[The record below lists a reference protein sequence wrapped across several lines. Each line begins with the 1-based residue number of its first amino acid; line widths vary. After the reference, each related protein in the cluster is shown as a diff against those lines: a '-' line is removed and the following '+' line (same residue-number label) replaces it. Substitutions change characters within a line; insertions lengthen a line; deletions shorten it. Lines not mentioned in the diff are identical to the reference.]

1 MMTWYLWRWLSSPPR
16 YHPLYRLG
24 QRRDRKNA
32 FTVSQVYLIGLGL
45 LMSGACVFILLPA
58 RLILC
63 PLALVPLM
71 MLLFSSTLYGAYF
84 TFSISRAVMREMR
97 GSTYDLLSMTP
108 AGGMAIDLI
117 VCTSCLHRH
126 KILQGVSELRG
137 AVVGCLIV
145 PPILLVIMLLVAVL
159 INKEARGLEAWLTMV
174 IVLLCVTVA
183 LHIDHIQAIVLSSL
197 VGMTLPHLRGD
208 HIDTSLAASALFITL
223 QLVTYGTVL
232 APLIYLTSLPLSG
245 WQFALLLLAL
255 LIVFYLLREGM
266 ITAFWSLLWRRL
278 NAHKAELTDLRRFMN
293 SDEPVH

>member
-1 MMTWYLWRWLSSPPR
+1 
-16 YHPLYRLG
+16 
-24 QRRDRKNA
+24 
-32 FTVSQVYLIGLGL
+32 
-45 LMSGACVFILLPA
+45 
-58 RLILC
+58 
-63 PLALVPLM
+63 
-71 MLLFSSTLYGAYF
+71 
-84 TFSISRAVMREMR
+84 
-97 GSTYDLLSMTP
+97 
-108 AGGMAIDLI
+108 

-255 LIVFYLLREGM
+255 LIVFYLLRAGM
-266 ITAFWSLLWRRL
+266 ITAFCSLLWRRL
-278 NAHKAELTDLRRFMN
+278 NAHTAELTDLRRFMN